1 MEKIEETFK
10 HINDN
15 WKEEY
20 YQTCKLDW
28 ENIIS
33 FISKEPTPYQCSNCN
48 TFWMKYGFL
57 ETMKTNNICPN
68 CDTHCQPFL
77 CNPIN
82 YIYVLQ
88 YINPKYHQQ
97 ENIDAIKDLALNDIN
112 IFKMIDPETNKPTKE
127 LQAILKSLGTD
138 DLGEASW
145 ELQKIRGSIA
155 RDLGFK
161 AVTMSDE
168 QGLSYFLTPGTKL
181 KAGKG
186 E

>member
-10 HINDN
+10 HISDN
-15 WKEEY
+15 WKKEY
-20 YQTCKLDW
+20 YQTCELEW

-57 ETMKTNNICPN
+57 ENITYNICPN

-88 YINPKYHQQ
+88 YINPKYHHYLIPQ
-97 ENIDAIKDLALNDIN
+97 
-112 IFKMIDPETNKPTKE
+112 KP
-127 LQAILKSLGTD
+127 
-138 DLGEASW
+138 
-145 ELQKIRGSIA
+145 
-155 RDLGFK
+155 
-161 AVTMSDE
+161 
-168 QGLSYFLTPGTKL
+168 YFNNLRKNT
-181 KAGKG
+181 
-186 E
+186 